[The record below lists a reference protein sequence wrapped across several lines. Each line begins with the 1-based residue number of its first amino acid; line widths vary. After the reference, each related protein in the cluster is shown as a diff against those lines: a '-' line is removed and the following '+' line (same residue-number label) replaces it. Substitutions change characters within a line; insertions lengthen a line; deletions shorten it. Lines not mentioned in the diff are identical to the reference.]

1 MSRRILVCDDDDAVR
16 SSLGFL
22 LTKAGYSSYFASK
35 PGDILKHISESDFD
49 LVLLD
54 MNFSIS
60 INGEEGIEILRK
72 IKLLR
77 PEMPVILMTAWA
89 SVELAVR
96 GIKLGASDFI
106 TKPWNNIQ
114 LLKIIETSITLSAN
128 KIEASNSRINKRERL
143 PEFQEI
149 IGEDPKL
156 FEILEVIKRVA
167 PTHAPVLITGESGTG
182 KELIASAIHQ
192 HSLRKSKPF
201 VKVNLGGIPASLFES
216 EMFGYRKGA
225 FTDAKNDHPGRF
237 EKAHTGTIFLDEI
250 GDLNFTSQVKLLRVL
265 QDQTFERLG
274 DPNSITVDVRVLS
287 ATNHNLYSLV
297 NKGSFREDLLY
308 RINLIQIEVPPLR
321 KRINDIP
328 LLAAYFIGQAVKIYS
343 LPPKSISKD
352 ASEWLCQQSWPGNVR
367 ELKNIME
374 RTLLLTTADQIRP
387 EDFILAQKT
396 GQHTDPAGFGT
407 SGTLDAMEKQ
417 MIITAI
423 EESGGNLSKSSE
435 KLGISRATLYRK
447 MEKHGIQAGKNE

>member
-328 LLAAYFIGQAVKIYS
+328 LLAVYFIGQAVKIYS
-343 LPPKSISKD
+343 LPAKSISKD

-396 GQHTDPAGFGT
+396 GQHTDPAGSGT

-423 EESGGNLSKSSE
+423 EESGGNLSRSSE